1 MGLGKKR
8 GDLGSKEGNEPVT
21 SLEVTVG
28 QSSSDQT
35 IIKKGDIICSG
46 TTATSRLV
54 NLVVSGTAT
63 FNGPATFTGTPTD
76 IQTENLVVKDPTIA
90 LGAIINSGST
100 VADNENTNHDRGLLF
115 HYNNDKMGFFGMDM
129 SDNNRYHLYKEVTIA
144 DGVITGSPTL
154 GNLTLGEIEATQIT
168 ATGITVN
175 GDVTVSSGNH
185 IFDIASHNGTTNYGL
200 KLGGALVTSTAAE
213 LNFVDGSGGGTIVN
227 SKAVIYGSGG
237 EVNATKF
244 QIQGTDITASATE
257 LNKLDGVTATTDEL
271 NKLGGVTSNIQAQIN
286 AVGITVQEEGTA
298 LTTAATTL
306 NFVGDSVTAAGGSGV
321 KTITINA
328 ADKWSGNSNIYYLSG
343 NVGIGTNNPNS
354 PLHLYSNAQ
363 DVLKIE
369 SDEAD
374 KRCSIKFITSGDGW
388 EMGARGT
395 NCTIA
400 DTTPQYASGGVTF
413 LTGQSAEG
421 NAFFIKN
428 HTQSKYTLITRNNG
442 YVGIGLQTLPRF
454 MLHVS
459 AGTYS
464 NGSMNYSEW
473 TSTTLN
479 ATTSG
484 GAQSYIFW
492 YGGQGRNT
500 VGARTFMSFFNG
512 NVLMRALYCGNVWN
526 PSDERIKE
534 NIQDYNALE
543 NLDIVR
549 SIQIKKYEYKDKFKR
564 GYEPTIGFIAQ
575 QIQQIIPNV
584 VNEDLLELPNI
595 YTSATVSGAQNNI
608 LTFTDFNTDDLLNG
622 DNVTG
627 YIKIDNALDSEY
639 INTKIKTVIDQNTIE
654 VEDDLSLYMSDIDSE
669 GNFIEGKKVMVYG
682 QQVNNFLTIDKNKIY
697 TLVTGAV
704 QEVDRQLQAEK
715 AKVATLE
722 TTSSTLTSELNAEK
736 AKVSTLETTSST
748 LTSEL
753 NAEKA
758 KVATLETTSSTL
770 TSELNAEKAKVA
782 TLTSELN
789 GEKAK
794 VASLETTVADL
805 VARITALEG

>member
-1 MGLGKKR
+1 MNKLDG
-8 GDLGSKEGNEPVT
+8 V
-21 SLEVTVG
+21 
-28 QSSSDQT
+28 
-35 IIKKGDIICSG
+35 
-46 TTATSRLV
+46 TAT
-54 NLVVSGTAT
+54 T
-63 FNGPATFTGTPTD
+63 
-76 IQTENLVVKDPTIA
+76 
-90 LGAIINSGST
+90 
-100 VADNENTNHDRGLLF
+100 
-115 HYNNDKMGFFGMDM
+115 
-129 SDNNRYHLYKEVTIA
+129 
-144 DGVITGSPTL
+144 
-154 GNLTLGEIEATQIT
+154 
-168 ATGITVN
+168 
-175 GDVTVSSGNH
+175 
-185 IFDIASHNGTTNYGL
+185 
-200 KLGGALVTSTAAE
+200 AE

-758 KVATLETTSSTL
+758 KVATLTSELNAEKAKVATLETTSSTL